1 MTQIINGP
9 YNAGDHNK
17 NTFKIT
23 DSHQKCMTD
32 KIYRKPIPIPTPE
45 SDFFW
50 SKVSVH
56 ELWIQRCLDC
66 IKPFFYPRM
75 VCPLCLSHN
84 IEWFEVS
91 GRGSLYSYMINHRPA
106 PGFEEDSP
114 YAIAIVELE
123 EGPRMM
129 SNIVGIKNTPENL
142 ILDMPLR
149 IIFEDVA
156 PSITIPKWCPYEN

>member
-1 MTQIINGP
+1 
-9 YNAGDHNK
+9 
-17 NTFKIT
+17 
-23 DSHQKCMTD
+23 
-32 KIYRKPIPIPTPE
+32 
-45 SDFFW
+45 
-50 SKVSVH
+50 
-56 ELWIQRCLDC
+56 
-66 IKPFFYPRM
+66 
-75 VCPLCLSHN
+75 
-84 IEWFEVS
+84 
-91 GRGSLYSYMINHRPA
+91 MINHRPA

-156 PSITIPKWCPYEN
+156 PSITIPKWCTYEN

>member
-1 MTQIINGP
+1 
-9 YNAGDHNK
+9 
-17 NTFKIT
+17 
-23 DSHQKCMTD
+23 MTD

-50 SKVSVH
+50 AKVSQH
-56 ELWIQRCLDC
+56 ELWIQRCVDC
-66 IKPFFYPRM
+66 LKPFFYPRM
-75 VCPLCLSHN
+75 VCPHCLSDK

-114 YAIAIVELE
+114 YAIAIVQLE

-129 SNIVGIKNTPENL
+129 SNIVGIENTPENL

-149 IIFEDVA
+149 VVFEDITPAV
-156 PSITIPKWCPYEN
+156 TIPKWRPDEAKKCG

>member
-1 MTQIINGP
+1 MRS
-9 YNAGDHNK
+9 
-17 NTFKIT
+17 NTLNTVILY
-23 DSHQKCMTD
+23 QNLMTD

-50 SKVSVH
+50 AKVSQH
-56 ELWIQRCLDC
+56 ELWIQRCVDC
-66 IKPFFYPRM
+66 LKPFFYPRM
-75 VCPLCLSHN
+75 VCPHCLSDK

-114 YAIAIVELE
+114 YAIAIVQLE

-129 SNIVGIKNTPENL
+129 SNIVGIENL
-142 ILDMPLR
+142 SLIH
-149 IIFEDVA
+149 I
-156 PSITIPKWCPYEN
+156 

>member
-1 MTQIINGP
+1 
-9 YNAGDHNK
+9 
-17 NTFKIT
+17 
-23 DSHQKCMTD
+23 
-32 KIYRKPIPIPTPE
+32 
-45 SDFFW
+45 
-50 SKVSVH
+50 
-56 ELWIQRCLDC
+56 
-66 IKPFFYPRM
+66 
-75 VCPLCLSHN
+75 
-84 IEWFEVS
+84 
-91 GRGSLYSYMINHRPA
+91 MINHRPA

-156 PSITIPKWCPYEN
+156 PGVTIPKWCPYEN

>member
-1 MTQIINGP
+1 
-9 YNAGDHNK
+9 
-17 NTFKIT
+17 
-23 DSHQKCMTD
+23 
-32 KIYRKPIPIPTPE
+32 
-45 SDFFW
+45 
-50 SKVSVH
+50 
-56 ELWIQRCLDC
+56 
-66 IKPFFYPRM
+66 
-75 VCPLCLSHN
+75 
-84 IEWFEVS
+84 
-91 GRGSLYSYMINHRPA
+91 MINHRPA

-156 PSITIPKWCPYEN
+156 PGITIPKWCPYEN